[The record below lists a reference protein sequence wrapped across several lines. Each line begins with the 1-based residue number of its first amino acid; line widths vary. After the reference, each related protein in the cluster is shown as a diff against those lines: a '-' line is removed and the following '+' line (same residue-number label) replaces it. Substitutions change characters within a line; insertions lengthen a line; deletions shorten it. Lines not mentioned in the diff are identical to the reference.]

1 MLLVNL
7 DARDARPLY
16 LQIMDEVRRALV
28 VGTLRADD
36 PVPSVRELAAQLVVN
51 PRTVL
56 QAYQELER
64 EGVLYVRRGQ
74 GTFIAPDVR
83 ADRHGLARDVAKRA
97 LLDAR
102 RSGLSVEELIKT
114 IRKVAAEEEEEPFL
128 PASTAKRGRGEM
140 SGGDAVATHAL
151 SKRYGRET
159 ALDGV
164 NLRVPDGAVYV
175 LVGANGA
182 GKSTT
187 LKVLM
192 NLERADAG
200 TAEILG
206 LDTVRRGAEA
216 RAQVGYVPE
225 RTDHEYGWMTCGA
238 LLAHVAAYYPAWD
251 YAYADR
257 LTRAFGLR
265 LDHKVGTLS
274 KGESRRLQLVLALA
288 HRPPVLLLDEPTD
301 GLDPVMRH
309 RTLSLLAEHL
319 ADAPTTILV
328 STHQIHE
335 LESLADHVGVLR
347 DGRLV
352 AQMSR
357 DELQRTVGRYRVE
370 VPEGWQATRDL
381 LVAGVRANGGREAQ
395 WTLVGDQRG

>member
-1 MLLVNL
+1 
-7 DARDARPLY
+7 
-16 LQIMDEVRRALV
+16 
-28 VGTLRADD
+28 
-36 PVPSVRELAAQLVVN
+36 
-51 PRTVL
+51 
-56 QAYQELER
+56 
-64 EGVLYVRRGQ
+64 
-74 GTFIAPDVR
+74 
-83 ADRHGLARDVAKRA
+83 
-97 LLDAR
+97 
-102 RSGLSVEELIKT
+102 
-114 IRKVAAEEEEEPFL
+114 
-128 PASTAKRGRGEM
+128 M
-140 SGGDAVATHAL
+140 SGGNAVTTHGI

-164 NLRVPDGAVYV
+164 NLRVPEGAVYV

-200 TAEILG
+200 TAEIHG
-206 LDTVRRGAEA
+206 LDTVRHGPEA

-225 RTDHEYGWMTCGA
+225 HPDHGYGWMMCRG
-238 LLAHVAAYYPAWD
+238 LLKHVAAYYPTWD
-251 YAYADR
+251 LPYADR
-257 LTRAFGLR
+257 LSLAFGLR
-265 LDHKVGTLS
+265 LDRKVGTLS

-301 GLDPVMRH
+301 GLDPVVRS

-319 ADAPTTILV
+319 ADTPTTILI

-335 LESLADHVGVLR
+335 LESLTDHVGILR

-357 DELQRTVGRYRVE
+357 HELQRTVGRYRVE
-370 VPEGWQATRDL
+370 IPMGWQATHEL
-381 LVAGVRANGGREAQ
+381 EVAGVRSDGVREAQ
-395 WTLVGDQRG
+395 WTLVGDQRELIDRLALTGALVREVQPLALADAALAVLSQEVTR